1 MWFATHTKAGKPVM
15 VNPDRNRQHLYGK
28 VLAELISYELI
39 ENFHEIPVEEED
51 QINID
56 NWWSDIK
63 PHLIKSLKEI
73 EPDLE
78 IITKEVDKI

>member
-51 QINID
+51 
-56 NWWSDIK
+56 
-63 PHLIKSLKEI
+63 
-73 EPDLE
+73 
-78 IITKEVDKI
+78 

>member
-15 VNPDRNRQHLYGK
+15 VNPDRNRKHLYGK

-73 EPDLE
+73 EPDLK
-78 IITKEVDKI
+78 IITKEEN

>member
-1 MWFATHTKAGKPVM
+1 MWISTHTRSGKPVI
-15 VNPDRNRQHLYGK
+15 VVPDRNRQHLYGK

-39 ENFHEIPVEEED
+39 ENFHEISAEEED

-63 PHLIKSLKEI
+63 PQLIKSLKEI
-73 EPDLE
+73 EPDLK
-78 IITKEVDKI
+78 IITKEGN

>member
-1 MWFATHTKAGKPVM
+1 MWISTHTRSGKPVI
-15 VNPDRNRQHLYGK
+15 VVPDRNRQHLYGK

-39 ENFHEIPVEEED
+39 ENFHEIPAEEED

-63 PHLIKSLKEI
+63 PQLIKSLKEI
-73 EPDLE
+73 EPDLK
-78 IITKEVDKI
+78 IITKEGN